1 MDNSTKKLM
10 SGSSVY
16 FMGNA
21 LTQLVSLL
29 LMRFVTGNVTPEE
42 YGFFNLVTTIAN
54 LAIPFV
60 TLQIA
65 DAVFRFVLK
74 ATDVAEKKCYFTISY
89 IVSAVSILL
98 IFGITYGVSYLIVP
112 IPHTFLV
119 ALYVA
124 SYALLAIYQKTVRSL
139 NQNVVFVTGSL
150 MKTVVFLLLEV
161 LLISQL
167 KMGVDALL
175 LAHILSTLVLILY
188 SESKIKIFRYF
199 DLRSF
204 RKDAFVKMMRFSI
217 PLMPNA
223 AFWWLTSSVNN
234 VIVSARLG
242 MGVNGIYTVSNKF
255 SSTLNM
261 VTSVLNMSWQD
272 TAVADY
278 GKENFKS
285 FLTQTFNTFV
295 RLIFSAIAVLLP
307 LISLILPYMV
317 DPSYSQAFA
326 YTPFLMIASGTSVMS
341 GFVAQIFT
349 GKGKTGNILITSIFG
364 MIANILIVFLF
375 IGKIGLWAAVLGA
388 LTSDCVLFGTRTFLS
403 RKEFAP
409 GIDYKGFCIVLIM
422 LAIGIF
428 MYFKG
433 SALLNIVWLITSA
446 GLALMLNFKFIKD
459 MFIVI
464 FGRFL
469 PNGR

>member
-1 MDNSTKKLM
+1 M

-29 LMRFVTGNVTPEE
+29 LMRFVTGNITPEE

-54 LAIPFV
+54 LAIPFI

-74 ATDVAEKKCYFTISY
+74 ATDEAEKKCYFTISY
-89 IVSAVSILL
+89 VISAISTLL
-98 IFGITYGVSYLIVP
+98 IIGITFGISYFIVP

-124 SYALLAIYQKTVRSL
+124 TNALLTIYQKLIRSL
-139 NQNVVFVTGSL
+139 NRNVVFVSGNL
-150 MKTVVFLLLEV
+150 IKTVIFLSLEV

-167 KMGVDALL
+167 HMGVEALL
-175 LAHILSTLVLILY
+175 LAHILSTVVLILY
-188 SESKIKIFRYF
+188 SEIKIRALQYF
-199 DLRSF
+199 DILSL
-204 RKDAFVKMMRFSI
+204 RKDAFVKMMRFSV

-242 MGVNGIYTVSNKF
+242 MNVNGIYTVSNKF

-272 TAVADY
+272 TAIADY
-278 GKENFKS
+278 GKENFKT
-285 FLTQTFNTFV
+285 FLTQTFNSFV
-295 RLIFSAIAVLLP
+295 KLVFSAVAVLIP
-307 LISLILPYMV
+307 LISLLLPYMV
-317 DPSYSQAFA
+317 DPSYSSAFA
-326 YTPFLMIASGTSVMS
+326 YTPFLMLASGASVMS

-349 GKGKTGNILITSIFG
+349 GKGKTGTILTTSLFGMATNILVISL
-364 MIANILIVFLF
+364 LIN
-375 IGKIGLWAAVLGA
+375 KIGLWAAVLGSLA
-388 LTSDCVLFGTRTFLS
+388 SDCVLFASRTFLS

-409 GIDYKGFCIVLIM
+409 GIAYKSFCVVLAM
-422 LAIGIF
+422 LVIGILI
-428 MYFKG
+428 YFKG
-433 SALLNIVWLITSA
+433 TPILNVIWFVIAT
-446 GLALMLNFKFIKD
+446 GLAIILNLKFIKD
-459 MFIVI
+459 LFTVI

-469 PNGR
+469 RNKG